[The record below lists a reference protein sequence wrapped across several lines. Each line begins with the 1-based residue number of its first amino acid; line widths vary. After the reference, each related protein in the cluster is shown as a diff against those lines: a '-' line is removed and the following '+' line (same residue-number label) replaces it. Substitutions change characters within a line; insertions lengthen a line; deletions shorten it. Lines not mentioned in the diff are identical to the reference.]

1 MTETAGVRMVSNILI
16 EIVTA
21 IGRFL
26 LNPVVYIAIVV
37 AILLGYRRVKQERRF
52 FNRRIIWGWTE
63 LMEQWKRGWPYA
75 LVISLIS
82 LGVGLTVP
90 PSFLLSLMAI
100 SFLGLLLFFINV
112 LSPIYTMA
120 MATLALWAMF
130 QYNWTFSWWKL
141 TLEGV
146 NLLDGAIVTITII
159 TGLCVIVEGML
170 IRRTAK
176 QVITP
181 GIENTKRGMQAIVY
195 RTRNVWVLPIFF
207 IIPGNIIPSSLPYW
221 PQFTLGD
228 NHFAFVLF
236 PVVIGFSKLLRKE
249 LPVVQLPKIGRSV
262 LLLGQLIL
270 IGGLASF
277 LAPTIGYITLA
288 VGVLIR
294 ILISIY
300 YALQDKTES
309 YAVAPSTKGAIIA
322 AVLPDSP
329 AEKMG
334 LLAGEC
340 IRKVNGHTITTEVEL
355 YEALQLN
362 AAHCRLEVLDRNN
375 EIRLTQHVIYSNDH
389 YRIGLLLAEPREL

>member
-1 MTETAGVRMVSNILI
+1 MKETAGVRMVSNILI

-37 AILLGYRRVKQERRF
+37 ATFLGYSRVKQERKF

-63 LMEQWKRGWPYA
+63 LLGQWKRGWPYA

-82 LGVGLTVP
+82 VGVGLTVP
-90 PSFLLSLMAI
+90 KAFLLILIAI
-100 SFLGLLLFFINV
+100 SLLGLLLFFINV

-120 MATLALWAMF
+120 IATFALWAMY
-130 QYNWTFSWWKL
+130 QYNWSFSWWKL
-141 TLEGV
+141 SLEGID
-146 NLLDGAIVTITII
+146 LLEGAIVTITIL
-159 TGLCVIVEGML
+159 TGLCVIAEGLL

-228 NHFAFVLF
+228 HHFAVVLF

-277 LAPTIGYITLA
+277 LQPIVGFLTLA
-288 VGVLIR
+288 VGVVIR
-294 ILISIY
+294 IIISLY

-309 YAVAPSTKGAIIA
+309 YAVAPTTKGAMIA

-375 EIRLTQHVIYSNDH
+375 ELRLTQHVIYSNDH

>member
-1 MTETAGVRMVSNILI
+1 MKETAGVRMVSNIII

-37 AILLGYRRVKQERRF
+37 ATFLGYSRVKQERKF

-63 LMEQWKRGWPYA
+63 LLGQWKRGWPYA

-82 LGVGLTVP
+82 VGVGLTVP
-90 PSFLLSLMAI
+90 KAFLLILIAI
-100 SFLGLLLFFINV
+100 SLLGLLLFFINV
-112 LSPIYTMA
+112 LAPIYTMA
-120 MATLALWAMF
+120 IATVALWAMY
-130 QYNWTFSWWKL
+130 QYNWSFSWWKL
-141 TLEGV
+141 SLEGID
-146 NLLDGAIVTITII
+146 LLEGAIVTITIL
-159 TGLCVIVEGML
+159 TGLCVIAEGIL

-207 IIPGNIIPSSLPYW
+207 IIPGNSIPSSLPYW

-262 LLLGQLIL
+262 LLLGQLIV
-270 IGGLASF
+270 IGGLASYLQPF
-277 LAPTIGYITLA
+277 IGFITLA

-294 ILISIY
+294 LIISLY
-300 YALQDKTES
+300 FAWQEKTES
-309 YAVAPSTKGAIIA
+309 YAVAPSTKGAMIA

-340 IRKVNGHTITTEVEL
+340 IRKVNGHTITTEAEL

-375 EIRLTQHVIYSNDH
+375 ELRLTQHVIYSNDH